1 MNEAL
6 LIAVVLLWI
15 MVAALALTVVALFR
29 QVGMLHERLGPVGAL
44 VLPGGPKVGQS
55 APRFS
60 LPALDGTRVQIGEPG
75 GRRSTLLF
83 FLSPTCPV
91 CKTLIPII
99 KRVAN
104 DEADRLTVVL
114 ASDGDEAAQRRMIA
128 EQKLA
133 EFPLVLSSELGLA
146 YGVSK
151 LPHAALVDADG
162 RLAAS
167 GLINNREHL
176 ESLLT
181 AQDLGVGSLQEFLA
195 RPQPIPVDA
204 CRVPEF

>member
-1 MNEAL
+1 MIDAL
-6 LIAVVLLWI
+6 LIAVVLQWVI
-15 MVAALALTVVALFR
+15 IVALSLAIVALFR

-55 APRFS
+55 APRFT
-60 LPALDGTRVQIGEPG
+60 LPALDGQSVSIGMPG

-91 CKTLIPII
+91 CKTLIPVI

-114 ASDGDEAAQRRMIA
+114 ASDGDEPAQRRMIE
-128 EQKLA
+128 EQKLF
-133 EFPLVLSSELGLA
+133 EFPLVLSSELGMA

-151 LPHAALVDADG
+151 LPHAALIDADG

-181 AQDLGVGSLQEFLA
+181 AQDLGVASLQEFLA
-195 RPQPIPVDA
+195 RPQPISVDA
-204 CRVPEF
+204 